1 MKKINFFS
9 IAVIALAGLFCGC
22 SNITEAK
29 SEAAESDTMVV
40 KLALD
45 EMRAIKAVEYNVSDV
60 KDWTLTFTGTILG
73 TEKTYGF
80 STTAND
86 EDSKAV
92 WDNSSSFTVKKI
104 PTGTYSLKITGTG
117 TDSSSNSF
125 TLCGSKTGFTVS
137 ADSVTNDAVDIHLKS
152 ESTGSLIL
160 TLSTTELTEKDESL
174 TANNIGYFKAVL
186 TPAGGVNNGDAVE
199 LTSADGIEVD
209 NSGNV
214 VLSKTEIP
222 SGWYV
227 LKFEFN
233 DGTNQYKYRIN
244 EYNVQIADDIITTA
258 TETLFCV
265 TQETYYATNSTSTY
279 NGKSKAYPA
288 NLTNLLG
295 NLAASLPDVTD
306 ISIYMTDADEDAEID
321 VATITE
327 LQTAVSKN
335 IDEKKYTS
343 ISIYNSSDTE
353 NAVLLVNNSN
363 SDVTGVETVI
373 SGSVTVSATD
383 NNTDFAVSSVTQ
395 AASSM
400 IVTLKNGAV
409 LNTQSINF
417 NNSSIAFRAV
427 DSDESADNFTA
438 YVSSPFVTYLS
449 TDAESIEKSLLL
461 YAYNGTAALDTWSC
475 ICKEETTGSDS
486 DATTTYSVY
495 TVPASGATSSIV
507 NLAETAVI
515 TAADDS
521 SSYTSGS
528 KITYTDADLTFSLS
542 GLEGVEPSSY
552 QWQLNGSV
560 VGTDSTLVLNPTEA
574 EAILPDEENTLAC
587 YIVVNSTVYIAEMT
601 FTFKADYNT
610 NAVYVDS
617 ETPYK
622 SVIMQTSFDDSAAG
636 TTVMADT
643 STSAYYTFD
652 AEGNM
657 YVATWGNSLSLYKYV
672 KTVSSGNFSSTWY
685 VFNEFTDITTQP
697 AYADICYDTVNG
709 LVYVLWTIADT
720 SNNTTTY
727 TSKVYA
733 FTCSDTAFTSVAD
746 TEVSVPSAYT
756 STIAGKFSQIAVN
769 GSDVYLADADLN
781 VLKVDFSV
789 SQTDSGVTVTPGTPS
804 VLSLGTVLKTT
815 VGIDSTKYDSNDW
828 DSSEITDLIV
838 GDGCGN
844 ESSTL
849 YALVREASSS
859 IYGGGDNDKYYFSRG
874 ALLAFDTLS
883 TAATPTV
890 YGWSTTETKLTQAT
904 DSTLC
909 APLYSETDAFY
920 GPVHFACVMP
930 KKLVIADDGF
940 ATKDST
946 GADKNLY
953 NKDGFVVFDIE
964 ASSLTYQKASV
975 TMSKPEQANY
985 SSTFTIN

>member
-1 MKKINFFS
+1 MKKISFFS

-104 PTGTYSLKITGTG
+104 PTGTYSLKITGNG
-117 TDSSSNSF
+117 TDSSSKSF

-152 ESTGSLIL
+152 ESTGKLSL
-160 TLSTTELTEKDESL
+160 TLSTENLTDNGSL

-186 TPAGGVNNGDAVE
+186 TPAGGVNNGEAVE
-199 LTSADGIEVD
+199 LTSADGISVD

-214 VLSKTEIP
+214 GLYKEAIP

-295 NLAASLPDVTD
+295 NLASSLPEVTD
-306 ISIYMTDADEDAEID
+306 VSIYMTDADEDAEID
-321 VATITE
+321 VAALTE
-327 LQTAVSKN
+327 LQIAFSKN

-383 NNTDFAVSSVTQ
+383 NNTDFAVSSVTP

-427 DSDESADNFTA
+427 DSAESADNFTA

-449 TDAESIEKSLLL
+449 TDADSIEKSLLL

-560 VGTDSTLVLNPTEA
+560 VGTESTLVLNPTEA
-574 EAILPDEENTLAC
+574 EAILPDEENALAC

-617 ETPYK
+617 ESSESSSK
-622 SVIMQTSFDDSAAG
+622 SVKQVAYDDSSAKG
-636 TTVMADT
+636 TEVVTGT
-643 STSAYYTFD
+643 FAYYTFD

-672 KTVSSGNFSSTWY
+672 KTVSSGNFSSIRY

-697 AYADICYDTVNG
+697 AYADICYDTVND

-746 TEVSVPSAYT
+746 TEVSVPEAYT
-756 STIAGKFSQIAVN
+756 STIAGNFSQIAVN

-789 SQTDSGVTVTPGTPS
+789 SQTESGVTVTPGTPS
-804 VLSLGTVLKTT
+804 VLILGTVLKTT
-815 VGIDSTKYDSNDW
+815 VGIDSTKYDSSNW

-883 TAATPTV
+883 TAVTPTV
-890 YGWSTTETKLTQAT
+890 YGWSKTETKLTQAT

-909 APLYSETDAFY
+909 APLYSETGAFY

-946 GADKNLY
+946 GADENLY

-964 ASSLTYQKASV
+964 ASSLTYQKAFV
-975 TMSKPEQANY
+975 TMSKPKQANY